1 MLDKI
6 MQLLE
11 TNGFIPHGHCYLWQ
25 TNLVGLHVI
34 ADGLIAL
41 AYFSIPIMLIYFMR
55 QRQDVKFFNKVAL
68 LFGAFIIACGITHV
82 MEIWTLW
89 YPLYW
94 LSGLLKA
101 ITAIISLYTVFEL
114 FAIIPAALM
123 LPSAEQLMEANQA
136 LEKQILDIIGVAHL
150 F

>member
-25 TNLVGLHVI
+25 TNLVGLHVL

-41 AYFSIPIMLIYFMR
+41 AYFSIPVMLFYFVR
-55 QRQDVKFFNKVAL
+55 NRKDTNVFKKVSL

-89 YPLYW
+89 YPVYW

-101 ITAIISLYTVFEL
+101 ITALISLYTAFEL
-114 FAIIPAALM
+114 SFLIPVALAM
-123 LPSAEQLMEANQA
+123 PSSEQL
-136 LEKQILDIIGVAHL
+136 I
-150 F
+150 

>member
-114 FAIIPAALM
+114 FAIIPAALI